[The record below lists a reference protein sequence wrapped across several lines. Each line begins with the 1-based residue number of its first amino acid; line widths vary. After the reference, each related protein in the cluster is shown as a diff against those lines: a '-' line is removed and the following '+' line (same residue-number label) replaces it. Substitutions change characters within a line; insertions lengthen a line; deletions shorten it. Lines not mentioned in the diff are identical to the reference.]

1 MRGDSV
7 VAKAVNGLHGKN
19 PGKPREASTKKHE
32 RENKSVKSHWA
43 ACSHFQLAG
52 FFLRPRCIATTTRGR

>member
-19 PGKPREASTKKHE
+19 PGKPRETSTKKAREGEQE
-32 RENKSVKSHWA
+32 REVSLGSVFPLSTG
-43 ACSHFQLAG
+43 C
-52 FFLRPRCIATTTRGR
+52 FFFYDRDA